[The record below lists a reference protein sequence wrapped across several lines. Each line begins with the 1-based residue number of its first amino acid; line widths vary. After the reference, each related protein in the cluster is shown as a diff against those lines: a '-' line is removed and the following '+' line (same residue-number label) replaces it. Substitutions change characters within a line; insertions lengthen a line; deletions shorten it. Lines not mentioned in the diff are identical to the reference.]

1 MELTTSL
8 PREVVETQLA
18 RIMDS
23 RMFSNAPR
31 LSRFLSH
38 VVQESLEGRVDRLKG
53 YTIGLDV
60 FDRPEDFDPQTDTIV
75 RVQAR
80 ALRQRLEQY
89 YAQDGVEDPVHI
101 KIAKGAYEPEFI
113 VPKGKEKQIDTARA
127 LPAAVSLSPSI
138 AVLPF
143 DDFSREKNEE
153 TFSLGL
159 TEEIIANLSRFRELS
174 VFSRSTAEKAKL
186 DKLSISQMYAAFRP
200 DFVLEGSFR
209 FSEHT
214 VDITINLVVA
224 SSDAVILT
232 KHFSHEMTPDAMY
245 AVQDEMAQ
253 MIAARI
259 ADRFGPLGQYA
270 QRCARSGRSRKW
282 ETYHWISQYHQ
293 YGIQLDQTDRSE
305 IREGLSR
312 ALESDSN
319 SADAHAALAL
329 IMLDEYRVSVEDRQ
343 DNGILEQALSHAQKA
358 VACDPESATAQ
369 EALAVAR
376 FHRGEFDH
384 FEAAA
389 GQALALNP
397 GHGDMLAALGICFTA
412 RANWDMALPLLDK
425 AIALNPLQPGW
436 YHVPKAIGLAMTG
449 RAAEAVAEMQ
459 IAPLPGMFFYHCHMI
474 WFLVEANDMEAAMD
488 EKARLLEALPDFEH
502 FIMGH
507 FRAWC
512 TDDALVGRAVA
523 GWKSVGLNIRG

>member
-18 RIMDS
+18 RIMNS
-23 RMFSNAPR
+23 RVFFNAPR

-89 YAQDGVEDPVHI
+89 CAQDGVEDPVHI
-101 KIAKGAYEPEFI
+101 KIAKGAYEPEFLARCS
-113 VPKGKEKQIDTARA
+113 GKRPNNSEKS
-127 LPAAVSLSPSI
+127 LPAAVSISPSI

-143 DDFSREKNEE
+143 DDFSREKHTES
-153 TFSLGL
+153 FSHGL

-174 VFSRSTAEKAKL
+174 VFSRSTTERAKL
-186 DKLSISQMYAAFRP
+186 DKLSISQMYASFRP

-209 FSEHT
+209 ISERT

-232 KHFSHEMTPDAMY
+232 KHFSREMTPNAMY
-245 AVQDEMAQ
+245 VVQDEMAQ

-270 QRCARSGRSRKW
+270 HRRVGLGRSQKW

-293 YGIQLDQTDRSE
+293 YGIQLDQTDRSA
-305 IREGLSR
+305 IKEGLSK
-312 ALESDSN
+312 ALETDGD

-329 IMLDEYRVSVEDRQ
+329 IKLDEYRVSI
-343 DNGILEQALSHAQKA
+343 DNQPDKEILEQALSQAQKA

-369 EALAVAR
+369 QALAVAR
-376 FHRGEFDH
+376 FHCGEFDH

-389 GQALALNP
+389 RQALALNP

-412 RANWDMALPLLDK
+412 RANWDMAMPLLDK

-436 YHVPKAIGLAMTG
+436 YHVPKAVGLAMTG
-449 RAAEAVAEMQ
+449 RAREAVAEMH
-459 IAPLPGMFFYHCHMI
+459 ISPLPGMFFYHCHMV
-474 WFLVEANDMEAAMD
+474 WFLVEANNMDAAMD
-488 EKARLLEALPDFEH
+488 EKAKLLKVLPDFEH

-512 TDDALVGRAVA
+512 TDDALVSRAVA
-523 GWKSVGLNIRG
+523 GWESVGLTIRD

>member
-1 MELTTSL
+1 MDLTTSL

-23 RMFSNAPR
+23 RMFFNAPR

-80 ALRQRLEQY
+80 ALRQKLGQY
-89 YAQDGVEDPVHI
+89 YAQDGLEDPVHI
-101 KIAKGAYEPEFI
+101 KIAKGAYEPKFL
-113 VPKGKEKQIDTARA
+113 VPNGGGKLKDSDKP
-127 LPAAVSLSPSI
+127 LPAATSISPSI

-143 DDFSREKNEE
+143 DDFSLEKNRQS
-153 TFSLGL
+153 FSLGL

-174 VFSRSTAEKAKL
+174 VFSRSTTEKAKL

-209 FSEHT
+209 LSEHT

-232 KHFSHEMTPDAMY
+232 KHFSREMTPNAMY

-259 ADRFGPLGQYA
+259 ADRFGPLEQYA
-270 QRCARSGRSRKW
+270 QRRVGLGRSQKW

-293 YGIQLDQTDRSE
+293 YGIQLDQIDRSA
-305 IREGLSR
+305 IKEGLTK
-312 ALESDSN
+312 ALETDGN
-319 SADAHAALAL
+319 SADAHATLAL
-329 IMLDEYRVSVEDRQ
+329 IMLDEYRVSIDKQPDKV
-343 DNGILEQALSHAQKA
+343 ILEQALAQAQKA
-358 VACDPESATAQ
+358 VVCDPESATAQ
-369 EALAVAR
+369 EALAIAR
-376 FHRGEFDH
+376 FHRGEFEQFD
-384 FEAAA
+384 AAA
-389 GQALALNP
+389 RQALVLNP
-397 GHGDMLAALGICFTA
+397 GHGDMLAALGICYTA
-412 RANWDMALPLLDK
+412 RVNWDTAMPLLDK

-436 YHVPKAIGLAMTG
+436 YHVPRAIGLAMTG
-449 RAAEAVAEMQ
+449 RAREAVAEMQ
-459 IAPLPGMFFYHCHMI
+459 ISPLPGMFFYHCHMI
-474 WFLVEANDMEAAMD
+474 WFLVEANDVDAAME
-488 EKARLLEALPDFEH
+488 EKDRLLEALPEFEH

-512 TDDALVGRAVA
+512 TDDALVRRAVA
-523 GWKSVGLNIRG
+523 GWRSVGLNIRS